1 MVGRVRLR
9 HFNRSTNPTNIQLF
23 HFSYSQI
30 RNGGEKVPCSQR
42 CEKKVTQEEGQT
54 SRQVA
59 QPKGMVAFTIIW
71 IGQVVSLLGTTMTNF
86 ALAIWAWQI
95 TGQATTLALVGFFAF
110 FPRLLVSPFAGVLVD
125 RWNRKVVMMLS
136 DLAAVSSTVA
146 VLLLFST
153 GHLQTWHL
161 YMTGAFSGAFGAFQ
175 FPAYS
180 AAVTTMVPR
189 KQYSRASGML
199 STARFASNIFSPVAA
214 VILLNVVGTTGILT
228 IDVVTFFVAIG
239 TLLLVHVPQ
248 PLVTEEGR
256 KSKGS
261 LWKESVYGFRYI
273 LERPSLLGLLLI
285 FLVINLIFTFANTV
299 LTPMLLARTGN
310 NTATLGIVQSATGI
324 GGVAGSI
331 VLSIWGGPKR
341 RIYGVLGS
349 CVAAMLGVLLTGLGQ
364 GLYIWTL
371 AAFLGIFFI
380 PIANGSSQ
388 AIWQSKVAPDVQ
400 GRVFATRSMIATAS
414 VPAAMLLSGFLADR
428 IFEPSMMP
436 EGHLAPIFKVLVGTG
451 PGAGMAVMF
460 VIAGILGM
468 LVSVGGYA
476 IRVVQNIEVILP
488 DHAQEVM
495 ATAKVAVPTA
505 GTRGND

>member
-1 MVGRVRLR
+1 MQIPSPQRREKMIKAKEEQA
-9 HFNRSTNPTNIQLF
+9 T
-23 HFSYSQI
+23 SQMA
-30 RNGGEKVPCSQR
+30 RPE
-42 CEKKVTQEEGQT
+42 
-54 SRQVA
+54 
-59 QPKGMVAFTIIW
+59 GMVAFTIIW

-95 TGQATTLALVGFFAF
+95 TGQATALALVGFFAF
-110 FPRLLVSPFAGVLVD
+110 LPRLLVSPFAGALVD
-125 RWNRKVVMMLS
+125 RWNRKFVMMLS
-136 DLAAVSSTVA
+136 DLGAVASTAA

-153 GHLQTWHL
+153 GHLQIWHL
-161 YMTGAFSGAFGAFQ
+161 YVTGAFSGAFGAFQ

-180 AAVTTMVPR
+180 ATVTTMVSK

-199 STARFASNIFSPVAA
+199 STAQFASNIFSPVLA
-214 VILLNVVGTTGILT
+214 VILLNIIGTTGILT
-228 IDVVTFFVAIG
+228 IDVITFLVAIG

-248 PLVTEEGR
+248 PIVTEEGQ

-299 LTPMLLARTGN
+299 LAPMLLARTGD
-310 NTATLGIVQSATGI
+310 NTAILGIVQSATGI
-324 GGVAGSI
+324 GGVAGSL
-331 VLSIWGGPKR
+331 VLSLWGGPKR

-349 CVAAMLGVLLTGLGQ
+349 CAAAMFGVLLTGLGQ
-364 GLYIWTL
+364 GLYIWAS
-371 AAFLGIFFI
+371 AAFVGIFFI

-414 VPAAMLLSGFLADR
+414 IPAAMLLSGFLADQ

-436 EGHLAPIFKVLVGTG
+436 EGHLAPIFGILAGTG

-460 VIAGILGM
+460 VIAGILGI
-468 LVSVGGYA
+468 LVCIGGYT
-476 IRVVQNIEVILP
+476 IRVVKNIEVILP

-495 ATAKVAVPTA
+495 AAARVSVPTA
-505 GTRGND
+505 ETRAPD

>member
-1 MVGRVRLR
+1 MIKAKEEQA
-9 HFNRSTNPTNIQLF
+9 T
-23 HFSYSQI
+23 SQI
-30 RNGGEKVPCSQR
+30 SQP
-42 CEKKVTQEEGQT
+42 E
-54 SRQVA
+54 
-59 QPKGMVAFTIIW
+59 GMVAFTIIW

-95 TGQATTLALVGFFAF
+95 TGQATALALVGFFAF
-110 FPRLLVSPFAGVLVD
+110 FPRLLVSPLAGALVD
-125 RWNRKVVMMLS
+125 RWNRKFVMMLS
-136 DLAAVSSTVA
+136 DLAAVSSTAA

-153 GHLQTWHL
+153 GHLQIWHL
-161 YMTGAFSGAFGAFQ
+161 YVTGAFSGAFGAFQ

-180 AAVTTMVPR
+180 ATVTTMVSK

-199 STARFASNIFSPVAA
+199 STAQFASNIFSPVLA
-214 VILLNVVGTTGILT
+214 VILLNIVGTTGILT
-228 IDVVTFFVAIG
+228 IDVVTFLVAIG

-248 PLVTEEGR
+248 PMVTEEGQ

-285 FLVINLIFTFANTV
+285 FLAINLIFTFANTV
-299 LTPMLLARTGN
+299 LTPMLLARTGD
-310 NTATLGIVQSATGI
+310 NTAILGIVQSATGI

-349 CVAAMLGVLLTGLGQ
+349 CVVAMFGVLLTGLGQ

-371 AAFLGIFFI
+371 AAFVGIFFI

-414 VPAAMLLSGFLADR
+414 IPAAMLLSGFLADQ

-436 EGHLAPIFKVLVGTG
+436 EGHLAPIFRILVGTG

-468 LVSVGGYA
+468 LVCIGGYA
-476 IRVVQNIEVILP
+476 IRVVKNIEVILP
-488 DHAQEVM
+488 DHAQELM
-495 ATAKVAVPTA
+495 AAARVSVPT
-505 GTRGND
+505 GETRAHD